1 VALTS
6 AGLTVIAALGASVL
20 TAGASLGV
28 VALRERLRRKTAD
41 RDILIAG
48 VTEML
53 SRSMAISFRAHA
65 MGDAM
70 KTRSGLGEG
79 VDVLMHQRKP
89 LDPLEIHDWIAQDM
103 APLTTAWSVI
113 WARGDQE
120 LIRLANQLLDSCA
133 GLMAASTARMP
144 ADTHGARFRRNVA
157 GERWTPEMRAEVDQ
171 KMKELAHNREQ
182 LAQYART
189 MLGKVKAELFGHHSE
204 SSEVVAA
211 PDQRDDSH
219 QPTPRLG
226 V

>member
-1 VALTS
+1 
-6 AGLTVIAALGASVL
+6 
-20 TAGASLGV
+20 
-28 VALRERLRRKTAD
+28 
-41 RDILIAG
+41 
-48 VTEML
+48 
-53 SRSMAISFRAHA
+53 

-103 APLTTAWSVI
+103 APLTAAWSVI

-120 LIRLANQLLDSCA
+120 LIRLANQLLDGCA
-133 GLMAASTARMP
+133 GLLAASTARMP
-144 ADTHGARFRRNVA
+144 ADTYGTRLRRNVA

-171 KMKELAHNREQ
+171 KMKELAHAREQ

-189 MLGKVKAELFGHHSE
+189 MLGMAKAELFGHQAE
-204 SSEVVAA
+204 SAEAA
-211 PDQRDDSH
+211 ATDQGDDGP
-219 QPTPRLG
+219 QLATPRLE